1 MGSISMGKLVE
12 WTMKPFDYINAINNH
27 SNVEDYY
34 SYSSFLTNRTFS
46 YFTDTIYVANEMN
59 RRHHLDKE
67 LQFKFFINMV
77 RPKKRF
83 AKWSKTE
90 HTDNVEVIREYYK
103 YSYEKAKQAVVILS
117 DEQINEIRKKLYKGG
132 LK

>member
-1 MGSISMGKLVE
+1 
-12 WTMKPFDYINAINNH
+12 MKPFDYINAINNH
-27 SNVEDYY
+27 IKVEDYHNY
-34 SYSSFLTNRTFS
+34 SPFLTNRALS
-46 YFTDTIYVANEMN
+46 YHIDTVYSANEMN
-59 RRHHLDKE
+59 RRHHLDKD
-67 LQFKFFINMV
+67 LQFKFLINIV

-103 YSYEKAKQAVVILS
+103 YSYEKAKQAVVVLS

>member
-1 MGSISMGKLVE
+1 
-12 WTMKPFDYINAINNH
+12 MKPFDYINAINNH

-103 YSYEKAKQAVVILS
+103 YSYEKAKLAAVVLS

>member
-1 MGSISMGKLVE
+1 
-12 WTMKPFDYINAINNH
+12 MKPFDYINAINNH

-46 YFTDTIYVANEMN
+46 YFTDTVYVANEMN
-59 RRHHLDKE
+59 QRHHLDKE
-67 LQFKFFINMV
+67 LQFKFLINIV

-90 HTDNVEVIREYYK
+90 HHDNLELIRECFNYN
-103 YSYEKAKQAVVILS
+103 YEKAKQALEVLT
-117 DEQINEIRKKLYKGG
+117 DEQINELKKKLYKGG